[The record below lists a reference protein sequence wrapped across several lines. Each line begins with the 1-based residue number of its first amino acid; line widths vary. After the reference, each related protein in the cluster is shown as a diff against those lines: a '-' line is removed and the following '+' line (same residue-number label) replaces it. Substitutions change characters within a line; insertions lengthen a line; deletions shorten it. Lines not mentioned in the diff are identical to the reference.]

1 MNPFELASGRLYHNS
16 QDRTGGLGGWHGWQ
30 VDFQRAPEMFFI
42 TTVDRKGLHRFH
54 MQAFG
59 LGTDGTTY
67 YNWMEG
73 DGTWH
78 EWKNMHWPKFRFF
91 EAKNGNHNG
100 ILEVFALGY
109 EDGAVYHNWQS
120 VEDEQWSSWVPV
132 FKGANPMRFLNA
144 AVGATGRLEVFGVD
158 FEDGT
163 LSHNSLESNGA
174 WHEWDPDFF
183 RAPHVSAVE
192 AVTGASRDLEV
203 FLVGAA
209 DGTLYHNSQNKL
221 GQNKFGEWGAWEPD
235 FQAAPK
241 VQSIT
246 AAVGSGPTLHVFA
259 VTTDGS
265 LAHLMQD
272 SKGGWTTWNED
283 FLGGSPRV
291 TFAKV
296 VKGPQ
301 AQLAL
306 FAIRNDHV
314 LLRTFQD
321 NPNAPFMG
329 WHPWEPH
336 FNGAPLAGFVTGA
349 LGGGTAGTVG
359 PHLEVFLISPPF
371 DR

>member
-1 MNPFELASGRLYHNS
+1 MNPFELASGRLYHNW

-30 VDFQRAPEMFFI
+30 VDFQGAPEMFFI

-109 EDGAVYHNWQS
+109 EDGAVYHNWQNP
-120 VEDEQWSSWVPV
+120 ENEQWSSWVPL
-132 FKGANPMRFLNA
+132 FKGANPMRFIKA
-144 AVGATGRLEVFGVD
+144 AIGTSGNLEVFGVD

-163 LSHNSLESNGA
+163 LSHNWLDGGGT
-174 WHEWDPDFF
+174 WHEWVPGFQG
-183 RAPHVSAVE
+183 APRVAAVE
-192 AVTGASRDLEV
+192 AVIGASRNLEV
-203 FLVGAA
+203 FAVGAA
-209 DGTLYHNSQNKL
+209 DGTVYHNWQDS
-221 GQNKFGEWGAWEPD
+221 GGAWHGWVPN
-235 FQAAPK
+235 FQGAPR
-241 VQSIT
+241 VRSIT
-246 AAVGSGPTLHVFA
+246 AASGSGPNLHVFA

-272 SKGGWTTWNED
+272 SGGGWTAWNED
-283 FLGGSPRV
+283 FMGGGPRV
-291 TFAKV
+291 QFAKIV
-296 VKGPQ
+296 GGPN
-301 AQLAL
+301 AELDL
-306 FAIRNDHV
+306 FVIREDHV

-329 WHPWEPH
+329 WHPWETH
-336 FNGAPLAGFVTGA
+336 FAGAPLTGFLTGA
-349 LGGGTAGTVG
+349 LGGGTAGTEG